1 MNFAESALRLCGQCA
16 LLFGWRPDEF
26 WTATPAELACI
37 LRAQMPDD
45 ASPPDHDTITNLMK
59 VFPDG

>member
-16 LLFGWRPDEF
+16 LLFGWRPDDF
-26 WTATPAELACI
+26 WDATPAELACI
-37 LRAQMPDD
+37 LRAMMPDD
-45 ASPPDHDTITNLMK
+45 ATPPDRDTITNLMK